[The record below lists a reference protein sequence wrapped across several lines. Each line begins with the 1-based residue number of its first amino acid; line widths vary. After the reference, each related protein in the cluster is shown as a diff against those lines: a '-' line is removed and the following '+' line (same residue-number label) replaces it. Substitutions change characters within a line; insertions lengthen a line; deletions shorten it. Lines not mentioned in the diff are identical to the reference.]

1 MTQAINWRHVA
12 VAILILATLVVLFHI
27 LGAPDYQGG

>member
-1 MTQAINWRHVA
+1 MTQAINWRRVA
-12 VAILILATLVVLFHI
+12 VAILILASLIILFHV